1 MADRS
6 DTVRD
11 QRSHAPAWRR
21 AAASAAAALSLAL
34 AASGC
39 GGPEVNYAIPSNICG
54 LSVGRDLLQPFFPPG
69 DRVEFDGDAFDGRK
83 AKSFCQ
89 YYVDGN
95 TALAV
100 DGRRS
105 SQDETAA
112 LLAKRYADPAHL
124 KSWAQSGGRIAG
136 YAGTVYGTA
145 TCSGNPSDSDGQ
157 PARSY
162 SLEISV
168 NHYTNTKT
176 VRPELAKLM
185 SALLPQAARARGC
198 Q

>member
-6 DTVRD
+6 DTLRHH
-11 QRSHAPAWRR
+11 RSQAPAWRR
-21 AAASAAAALSLAL
+21 AAVSAAAALSLAL
-34 AASGC
+34 TASGC
-39 GGPEVNYAIPSNICG
+39 GGPQVNYAVPTDVCG
-54 LSVGRDLLQPFFPPG
+54 LSVDRGLVQPFFPPG
-69 DRVEFDGDAFDGRK
+69 DRVEFDGDAFDGKR

-105 SQDETAA
+105 AQDETATQ
-112 LLAKRYADPAHL
+112 LAKRYADPAHL
-124 KSWAQSGGRIAG
+124 TSWTQSGGRIAG

-145 TCSGNPSDSDGQ
+145 PCSGNPSDSEGQ

-162 SLEISV
+162 TLKISV
-168 NHYTNTKT
+168 NHYTNATS
-176 VRPELAKLM
+176 VRTELAKLM
-185 SALLPQAARARGC
+185 SALLPEAARARGC
-198 Q
+198 R

>member
-6 DTVRD
+6 DTFRA
-11 QRSHAPAWRR
+11 RRAHASAWQK
-21 AAASAAAALSLAL
+21 AAASAAAAFCLAL
-34 AASGC
+34 VTSGC
-39 GGPEVNYAIPSNICG
+39 GGPQVNYAIPDNLCG
-54 LSVGRDLLQPFFPPG
+54 LSVDHNLLQPFFPPG
-69 DRVEFDGDAFDGRK
+69 DRVEFDGDSFDGRK

-100 DGRRS
+100 DGKRS

-112 LLAKRYADPAHL
+112 QLAKRYADPAHL

-136 YAGTVYGTA
+136 YAGTVFGTA
-145 TCSGNPSDSDGQ
+145 TCSGKPSDSDGQ
-157 PARSY
+157 PARTY
-162 SLEISV
+162 SLEISA
-168 NHYTNTKT
+168 NHYTNAKT

-185 SALLPQAARARGC
+185 SALLPKAAHARDC